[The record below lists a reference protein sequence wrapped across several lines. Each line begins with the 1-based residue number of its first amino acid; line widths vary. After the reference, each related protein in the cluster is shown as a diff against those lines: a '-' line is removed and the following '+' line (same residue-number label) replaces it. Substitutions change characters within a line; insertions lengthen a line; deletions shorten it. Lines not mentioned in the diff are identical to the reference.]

1 MTDLIEKTE
10 DEISAECLRV
20 LSLNKWTT
28 SVRRVPI
35 VAMAPSCAPDNWTY
49 GVIDP
54 RLDPRAARVAH
65 RLITDIAEKWSL
77 KE

>member
-20 LSLNKWTT
+20 LTLNKWTT

-35 VAMAPSCAPDNWTY
+35 VAMGPSCTPDNWTY

-54 RLDPRAARVAH
+54 KLEPGAARVAH
-65 RLITDIAEKWSL
+65 RLITDFAKKWSL